1 MEKYKNDLSRVRR
14 SPKRGAY
21 DAETVHRILDAG
33 FVAQVGFE
41 LDGQPFQLPMLYA
54 RRGSEL
60 LLHASPKSRF
70 YKVLSQGIPCTL
82 GVTFIDGL
90 VLARS
95 AFHHSVNYRSV
106 VAFGSCTEVTDPAEK
121 LEAFRY
127 FTNAIVPGRFE
138 ECRPMHAQEA
148 EVTVVLSFAITAA
161 SAKVRTGGPNDD
173 AADYAL
179 PIRAGVVPYVTG
191 YGPPVTDESG
201 VRGVELP
208 GSVVGL

>member
-1 MEKYKNDLSRVRR
+1 
-14 SPKRGAY
+14 
-21 DAETVHRILDAG
+21 
-33 FVAQVGFE
+33 
-41 LDGQPFQLPMLYA
+41 MLYA
-54 RRGSEL
+54 RRSSEL

-70 YKVLSQGIPCTL
+70 YRVLSEGIPCTL
-82 GVTFIDGL
+82 GVTFVDGL

-127 FTNAIVPGRFE
+127 FTNAIVPDRFE
-138 ECRPMHAQEA
+138 ECRPTHAQEA
-148 EVTVVLSFAITAA
+148 EVTGVLSFAITAA

-179 PIRAGVVPYVTG
+179 PIWAGVVPYVTG
-191 YGPPVTDESG
+191 YGSPVTDESG

-208 GSVVGL
+208 ASVVALLGR